1 MKLNTKFQGLLLIV
15 LFSITGCAGIDISK
29 STYAWTPEVIRASD
43 TIDAN
48 VRIEINHELSPELTK
63 LWTKWLNTD
72 RNILNWREAVSD
84 AIREDMRRS
93 SVFTNVS
100 SSVNTDYDFLVRIES
115 LESHPKNFMLDMV
128 LTVIDPK
135 TRKAVLSYKRDG
147 DMGDS
152 MMSYA
157 PNLQKA
163 ISSQLADIRR
173 QMLADFTG
181 KESLGYLAFLA
192 PSKETEKET
201 SAAGVTE
208 KGTSAAARPS
218 KDTESPEVTIFSPRT
233 VRGMLVVSKKEA
245 TVIGLAKDESEIITV
260 LVNDVEAT
268 LKTFQGG
275 VNFRASVSLRA
286 GESELIVRAIDERG
300 NIGTKTLKLRT
311 EISGVI
317 PAVKSAG
324 SKPNLWV
331 LSIGVSGYKDSNLNL
346 EYADNDARSIAKAL
360 KKQEG
365 KLFGEVHYKLLLNEK
380 GTRENILEGMSK
392 FLGMASYDDLV
403 IIFMAGH
410 GVKDKQTGSYYF
422 ITHDARP
429 DTLMTRGL
437 LWSTFDEAQKRL
449 ASNVSK
455 VMLWIDTCHAGAMKV
470 AMRGAEAGEELS
482 QALKSAEG
490 TFVLAASKPGE
501 ESEESARFKLP
512 GETGGHGV
520 FTYALLEGL
529 QHKADMDNDKSITV
543 SELNSYV
550 AKRVPRLT
558 KGKQHPFF
566 RMSGTDVPIYMK

>member
-1 MKLNTKFQGLLLIV
+1 MKVNKKIQSLLLIA
-15 LFSITGCAGIDISK
+15 LFSLTGCAGIDIAK
-29 STYAWTPEVIRASD
+29 STYAWTPQVIRASD

-48 VRIEINHELSPELTK
+48 VRIEVNHEMSPELIK
-63 LWTKWLNTD
+63 LWKKWLNTD

-84 AIREDMRRS
+84 AIREDMSRS
-93 SVFTNVS
+93 GVFTHVS
-100 SSVNTDYDFLVRIES
+100 STVNTDYDFLVRIES

-128 LTVIDPK
+128 LKVIDPK
-135 TRKAVLSYKRDG
+135 TRKAVLSYKRDA

-163 ISSQLADIRR
+163 ISNQLADIRR
-173 QMLADFTG
+173 KMLVDFTG
-181 KESLGYLAFLA
+181 KESPGYLAFLA
-192 PSKETEKET
+192 PSKETATAVAAEKEIAT
-201 SAAGVTE
+201 ATKLA
-208 KGTSAAARPS
+208 P
-218 KDTESPEVTIFSPRT
+218 DTESPEITVFSPKT

-245 TVIGLAKDESEIITV
+245 TVIGLAKDKSEIITV

-268 LKTFQGG
+268 LKTFRGG
-275 VNFRASVSLRA
+275 VNFRASVPLRV
-286 GESELIVRAIDERG
+286 GDSELIVRAIDESG
-300 NIGTKTLKLRT
+300 NVGTKTLKIRS

-317 PAVKSAG
+317 PVEKPSG

-331 LSIGVSGYKDSNLNL
+331 LAIGVSDYKDSNLNL
-346 EYADNDARSIAKAL
+346 KYADNDARSIAKVL
-360 KKQEG
+360 KAQEG
-365 KLFGEVHYKLLLNEK
+365 KLFDEVHYKLLLNEE

-437 LWSTFDEAQKRL
+437 LWSTFDEAQRRL
-449 ASNVSK
+449 TSNVSK
-455 VMLWIDTCHAGAMKV
+455 LMLWIDTCHAGAMKV

-501 ESEESARFKLP
+501 ESEESARFSLP

-529 QHKADMDNDKSITV
+529 QYKADMDNDKSITV
-543 SELNSYV
+543 SELSSYV

-558 KGKQHPFF
+558 NGKQHPFF
-566 RMSGTDVPIYMK
+566 RMSGTDVPISLK

>member
-1 MKLNTKFQGLLLIV
+1 MKLNKKIQSLLLIA
-15 LFSITGCAGIDISK
+15 LFSLTGCAGIDIAK
-29 STYAWTPEVIRASD
+29 SAYTWTPQVIRASN

-48 VRIEINHELSPELTK
+48 VSIEVNHEMAPELINMWK
-63 LWTKWLNTD
+63 KWLNTD
-72 RNILNWREAVSD
+72 RNILNWREAVGD
-84 AIREDMRRS
+84 AIREDMSRS
-93 SVFTNVS
+93 GVFTHVS
-100 SSVNTDYDFLVRIES
+100 STVNTDYDFLVRIES
-115 LESHPKNFMLDMV
+115 IESQPKNYKLDMV
-128 LTVIDPK
+128 LKVIDPK
-135 TRKAVLSYKRDG
+135 TRKAVLSYKRETNL
-147 DMGDS
+147 GDS
-152 MMSYA
+152 SLNYA
-157 PNLQKA
+157 KNLQRA

-173 QMLADFTG
+173 KMLVDFTG
-181 KESLGYLAFLA
+181 KDSPGYLAFLA
-192 PSKETEKET
+192 PSKETEKKT
-201 SAAGVTE
+201 SAAGATE
-208 KGTSAAARPS
+208 KEISTAAKPPP
-218 KDTESPEVTIFSPRT
+218 DTESPEVTVFSPKT
-233 VRGMLVVSKKEA
+233 VRGLLVVSKKEA
-245 TVIGLAKDESEIITV
+245 TVIGLAKDKSEIITV

-268 LKTFQGG
+268 LKPFQGG
-275 VNFRASVSLRA
+275 VNFRASVPLRV
-286 GESELIVRAIDERG
+286 GDGELIVRAIDKSG
-300 NIGTKTLKLRT
+300 NIGTKTLKIRS

-317 PAVKSAG
+317 PVERPAG

-331 LSIGVSGYKDSNLNL
+331 LAIGVSGYEDSNLNL
-346 EYADNDARSIAKAL
+346 KYADNDARSIAKAL
-360 KKQEG
+360 KAQEG
-365 KLFGEVHYKLLLNEK
+365 KLFDEVHYKLLLNK
-380 GTRENILEGMSK
+380 DGTRENILEGMSK

-422 ITHDARP
+422 ITHDASP
-429 DTLMTRGL
+429 DTLMTRRL
-437 LWSTFDEAQKRL
+437 LWSTFDEAQRRL

-529 QHKADMDNDKSITV
+529 QYKADMDNDKSITV
-543 SELNSYV
+543 SELSSYV

>member
-1 MKLNTKFQGLLLIV
+1 MKVNKKIQSLLLIA
-15 LFSITGCAGIDISK
+15 LFSLTGCAGIDIAK
-29 STYAWTPEVIRASD
+29 STYAWTPQVIRASD

-48 VRIEINHELSPELTK
+48 VRIEVNHEMSPELIK
-63 LWTKWLNTD
+63 LWKKWLNTD
-72 RNILNWREAVSD
+72 RNILNWREAVDD
-84 AIREDMRRS
+84 AIREDMNRS
-93 SVFTNVS
+93 GLFTHVS

-128 LTVIDPK
+128 LKVIDPK
-135 TRKAVLSYKRDG
+135 TRKAVLSYKRDA

-152 MMSYA
+152 SMSYA

-163 ISSQLADIRR
+163 ISNQLADIRR
-173 QMLADFTG
+173 QMLVDFTG
-181 KESLGYLAFLA
+181 KESPGYLAFLA
-192 PSKETEKET
+192 PSKETDKET
-201 SAAGVTE
+201 STAGATDKKTVTAA
-208 KGTSAAARPS
+208 KPIP
-218 KDTESPEVTIFSPRT
+218 DTESPEITVFSPKT

-245 TVIGLAKDESEIITV
+245 AVIGLAKDESEIITV

-268 LKTFQGG
+268 LKTFRGG
-275 VNFRASVSLRA
+275 VNFRASVPLRV
-286 GESELIVRAIDERG
+286 GDSELIVRAIDKSG
-300 NIGTKTLKLRT
+300 NIGTKTLKIRS

-317 PAVKSAG
+317 PSEKPSG

-331 LSIGVSGYKDSNLNL
+331 LAIGVSGYKDSNLNL
-346 EYADNDARSIAKAL
+346 KYADNDARSIAKAL
-360 KKQEG
+360 KAQEG
-365 KLFGEVHYKLLLNEK
+365 KLFDEVHYKLLLNEE

-422 ITHDARP
+422 ITHDASP

-437 LWSTFDEAQKRL
+437 LWSTFDEAQRRL
-449 ASNVSK
+449 TSNVSK
-455 VMLWIDTCHAGAMKV
+455 LMLWIDTCHAGAMKV

-501 ESEESARFKLP
+501 ESEESARFSLP

-529 QHKADMDNDKSITV
+529 QYKADMDNDKSITV
-543 SELNSYV
+543 SELSSYV

-558 KGKQHPFF
+558 NGKQHPFF
-566 RMSGTDVPIYMK
+566 RMSGTDVPISLK